1 MEENLIAAIEL
12 GSSAI
17 SGVVGQK
24 LANGTTE
31 VLAYVSMPSESSV
44 RHGVVY
50 NTEKAASIIVELVEK
65 MKKVSACDINMV
77 YVAHNGKSLRSLVS
91 EVERVFEDIKV
102 VDETDVF
109 SMLQECEDKQL
120 ENKSRLF
127 LYPQEFTLDNKSITE
142 TDPIGVSCKTIKGNY
157 LSVTTNANVTDDVE
171 RVFQRASVVVADSF
185 VSIISAADYLL
196 TEDDKQQGCALVDF
210 GADTTTLAI
219 YKNGIL
225 KYLRVLPLGS
235 ALITSDLAAV
245 LKITHAEAE
254 KLKKTYGLSSLNS
267 SQNLNES
274 LSVNSR
280 RVTVKE
286 ISAVIEARNEEIL
299 RNLDA
304 QIKNSGLSEL
314 LYAGMVVIG
323 GGSNLRCLS
332 KAIQKSV
339 ESIDYVR
346 FLKEPTINI
355 EWADSKWIKNDGS
368 QLSLLSLL
376 NIDGQ
381 NCCER
386 MVFDVID
393 NLTPA
398 EEEQMVTGS
407 LFNEEG
413 ESAQE
418 DRDREVAERKA
429 AEEQARLQKQQN
441 ASEDPSNQKQQDTV
455 KSSGYKSMLNRVK
468 AFVDKFADKTEVFF
482 DADDETDELK
492 DTNDTN

>member
-12 GSSAI
+12 GSSEI
-17 SGVVGQK
+17 TGVVGQK

-31 VLAYVSMPSESSV
+31 VLAYVSLPSESAI

-50 NTEKAASIIVELVEK
+50 NTEKAASIIVDLIER
-65 MKKVSACDINMV
+65 MRHISACDINMV

-91 EVERVFEDIKV
+91 EVERVFEDNKV
-102 VDETDVF
+102 VDESDVF
-109 SMLQECEDKQL
+109 SMLQECENRQL
-120 ENKSRLF
+120 DNKSRLF

-235 ALITSDLAAV
+235 ALITADLATV
-245 LKITHAEAE
+245 LKITNAEAE

-267 SQNLNES
+267 SQDLNES
-274 LSVNSR
+274 LLVNSR
-280 RVTVKE
+280 RITVKD
-286 ISAVIEARNEEIL
+286 ISAIVEARNEEIL
-299 RNLDA
+299 RNLDV
-304 QIKNSGLSEL
+304 QIKNSGLGEL

-339 ESIDYVR
+339 ENIDYVR
-346 FLKEPTINI
+346 FVKEPSVNV

-376 NIDGQ
+376 NIEGE

-386 MVFDVID
+386 MVFDLID
-393 NLTPA
+393 NLTPT
-398 EEEQMVTGS
+398 EEGQLEIGV

-413 ESAQE
+413 ESVQE
-418 DRDREVAERKA
+418 EKDRKEAERKA
-429 AEEQARLQKQQN
+429 AEELEKQQREQEAAN
-441 ASEDPSNQKQQDTV
+441 EQDASKKKEK
-455 KSSGYKSMLNRVK
+455 KSSGYKDMLSRVK
-468 AFVDKFADKTEVFF
+468 AFVDKFADKTEGFF
-482 DADDETDELK
+482 DADAESDESNDN
-492 DTNDTN
+492 NDTNQ

>member
-1 MEENLIAAIEL
+1 
-12 GSSAI
+12 
-17 SGVVGQK
+17 
-24 LANGTTE
+24 
-31 VLAYVSMPSESSV
+31 
-44 RHGVVY
+44 
-50 NTEKAASIIVELVEK
+50 
-65 MKKVSACDINMV
+65 
-77 YVAHNGKSLRSLVS
+77 
-91 EVERVFEDIKV
+91 
-102 VDETDVF
+102 
-109 SMLQECEDKQL
+109 
-120 ENKSRLF
+120 
-127 LYPQEFTLDNKSITE
+127 
-142 TDPIGVSCKTIKGNY
+142 
-157 LSVTTNANVTDDVE
+157 
-171 RVFQRASVVVADSF
+171 
-185 VSIISAADYLL
+185 
-196 TEDDKQQGCALVDF
+196 
-210 GADTTTLAI
+210 
-219 YKNGIL
+219 
-225 KYLRVLPLGS
+225 
-235 ALITSDLAAV
+235 
-245 LKITHAEAE
+245 
-254 KLKKTYGLSSLNS
+254 
-267 SQNLNES
+267 
-274 LSVNSR
+274 
-280 RVTVKE
+280 
-286 ISAVIEARNEEIL
+286 
-299 RNLDA
+299 
-304 QIKNSGLSEL
+304 
-314 LYAGMVVIG
+314 MVVIG

-339 ESIDYVR
+339 ENIDYVR

-455 KSSGYKSMLNRVK
+455 KTSGYKSMLNRVK